1 MRPCRRTASVVK
13 TSNQNRKSIRG
24 ATDATNSCDPRATIS
39 RAEAN
44 QPTIGELV
52 GLKAAQDSAQIIK
65 RLMLQPVAIPTLP
78 ESFSTIL
85 EKALVDIS
93 KDAAERVF
101 AHLEKHSFH
110 SEGEEWLQKGL
121 EHVADGACP
130 FCEKPLAENKLVDA
144 YQSYFSEAYATFK
157 SNMVTL
163 RAAVVDAVSTTVGMV
178 LVQTLKD
185 TTQELLFWKSY
196 IEPDFEFP
204 DTGTRILE
212 ILDTLSCAA
221 LARVD
226 KKIAAP
232 LEPLGEAPAFDNAS
246 AAWSNVTNTLTL
258 HNEFMQ
264 KFNTQIQKMKD
275 GLDKKDQAAI
285 EGELAQYKTIQ
296 ARHAD
301 PVSSLTKDYAKLLK
315 EKRDLVTAKDSK
327 KAELDAYDEAV
338 LAAYE
343 ADINKILV
351 QFGASFKLTNWNKSY
366 VGKVPQSG
374 YCIQFD
380 DATVDVSAKGGDGS
394 PCFRTTMSA
403 GDKSTLAL
411 AFFLAQITRDAE
423 ISKKIVVFD
432 DPFSSLDDFRR
443 EMTAKNVVR
452 CGEKATQVI
461 VLSHDKYF
469 LDVVRRKI
477 HGAGCVPMQISCTRG
492 NSSLE
497 PWDIE
502 REVRDGYLQDHMALV
517 EFSEGLTSD
526 AKVARML
533 MRPLLEKYIRYR
545 FPNQIDDGKWLGD
558 MCSIIREDTAHPL
571 QHFYND
577 LDDINQYTAPFHH
590 DPDAPFNPDE
600 VMNYVKRTLAIV
612 GGA

>member
-1 MRPCRRTASVVK
+1 MYVR
-13 TSNQNRKSIRG
+13 Q
-24 ATDATNSCDPRATIS
+24 
-39 RAEAN
+39 
-44 QPTIGELV
+44 
-52 GLKAAQDSAQIIK
+52 
-65 RLMLQPVAIPTLP
+65 
-78 ESFSTIL
+78 
-85 EKALVDIS
+85 
-93 KDAAERVF
+93 
-101 AHLEKHSFH
+101 
-110 SEGEEWLQKGL
+110 
-121 EHVADGACP
+121 
-130 FCEKPLAENKLVDA
+130 
-144 YQSYFSEAYATFK
+144 
-157 SNMVTL
+157 
-163 RAAVVDAVSTTVGMV
+163 
-178 LVQTLKD
+178 
-185 TTQELLFWKSY
+185 
-196 IEPDFEFP
+196 
-204 DTGTRILE
+204 
-212 ILDTLSCAA
+212 
-221 LARVD
+221 
-226 KKIAAP
+226 
-232 LEPLGEAPAFDNAS
+232 
-246 AAWSNVTNTLTL
+246 
-258 HNEFMQ
+258 
-264 KFNTQIQKMKD
+264 
-275 GLDKKDQAAI
+275 
-285 EGELAQYKTIQ
+285 
-296 ARHAD
+296 
-301 PVSSLTKDYAKLLK
+301 
-315 EKRDLVTAKDSK
+315 
-327 KAELDAYDEAV
+327 
-338 LAAYE
+338 
-343 ADINKILV
+343 
-351 QFGASFKLTNWNKSY
+351 LTNWNKSY